1 MIYMGVMALLL
12 SRANLDLHESKN
24 SHKKSSKA
32 SLQVIK
38 NPRFKRLEIEEGR
51 SKLCRERRSAGH
63 QKELWSSLSQG
74 QGPVTAPAPATP
86 PETNVQ
92 QLRPGEWRTGYSDS
106 DYYGGTH
113 LTNDRKWTKVRS
125 QSFSTE
131 LCNLSY
137 EKNFSA
143 QSVLAPWTL
152 HPVMGFERNQGAS
165 RKSLK
170 RRFGNKTSR
179 RRRFRI

>member
-1 MIYMGVMALLL
+1 MIYMGVMALLF

-63 QKELWSSLSQG
+63 QKELWSSHSQG
-74 QGPVTAPAPATP
+74 QGPVTAPAPAPP

-92 QLRPGEWRTGYSDS
+92 LRPGEGRTDYSDS
-106 DYYGGTH
+106 DNDGGTD
-113 LTNDRKWTKVRS
+113 LTNDR
-125 QSFSTE
+125 
-131 LCNLSY
+131 
-137 EKNFSA
+137 
-143 QSVLAPWTL
+143 
-152 HPVMGFERNQGAS
+152 
-165 RKSLK
+165 
-170 RRFGNKTSR
+170 
-179 RRRFRI
+179 